1 MCTGI
6 EIISNQGNPYWG
18 RTQDFE
24 QHFEYAG
31 MKIPAGTK
39 IESTYTPFTTE
50 IATMG
55 IAWATDV
62 HAHPVI
68 LDGINEQ
75 GICGGSFYFDHW
87 YRYASDEE
95 IQTQGKVPLRGEEL
109 VTWILTHYRSLDEVK
124 QRLNSEVGIV
134 DAPGPMMGRSV
145 PQHSVFQDESGR
157 SIVVEPSSTNG
168 FAIYENKVGV
178 FANAPTFDWHVT
190 NLKMH
195 LERSTHRHY
204 SYDINEP
211 IKSIELDEWTSGL
224 MGIPSDY
231 KPETR
236 FLRAAYAKLMSLPVD
251 DDSAINEVFQLLTAV
266 NNPKGVLRPVEN
278 GQVLVPWTQYTAAYD
293 IRNRV
298 LYAHTYDNRNVRML
312 EFGNPREWD
321 KVHYFSFISRQTYE
335 PFAEEN

>member
-1 MCTGI
+1 M
-6 EIISNQGNPYWG
+6 
-18 RTQDFE
+18 
-24 QHFEYAG
+24 
-31 MKIPAGTK
+31 
-39 IESTYTPFTTE
+39 
-50 IATMG
+50 
-55 IAWATDV
+55 
-62 HAHPVI
+62 
-68 LDGINEQ
+68 
-75 GICGGSFYFDHW
+75 
-87 YRYASDEE
+87 
-95 IQTQGKVPLRGEEL
+95 
-109 VTWILTHYRSLDEVK
+109 
-124 QRLNSEVGIV
+124 
-134 DAPGPMMGRSV
+134 
-145 PQHSVFQDESGR
+145 
-157 SIVVEPSSTNG
+157 VEPSTTNG

-251 DDSAINEVFQLLTAV
+251 DDSAINEVFQLLTTV

-321 KVHYFSFISRQTYE
+321 KVHYFNFISRQTYE
-335 PFAEEN
+335 PFTEKN